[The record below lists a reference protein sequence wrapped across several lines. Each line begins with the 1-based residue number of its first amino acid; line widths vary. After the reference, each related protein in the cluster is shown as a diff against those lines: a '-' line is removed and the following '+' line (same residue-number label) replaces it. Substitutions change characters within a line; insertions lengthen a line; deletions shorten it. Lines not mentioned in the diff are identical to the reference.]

1 MKIVI
6 NKGSIA
12 YLCIVWA
19 FALLLGVAVGL
30 NWPFVLLVVATILTL
45 FTFTDE

>member
-1 MKIVI
+1 MNI
-6 NKGSIA
+6 NKGTIS

-30 NWPFVLLVVATILTL
+30 NVPFVLLVVATVLYLIA
-45 FTFTDE
+45 